1 MRKIYILFSAELILS
16 IYCLSVSFYFKDLF
30 YLIPLGILFL
40 VFSLLV
46 LNRLNFFRILN
57 MVFSFLV
64 MILYFILFFDLLI
77 KRGFIN
83 NLNNPFLLMSIFI
96 HLPVILFNSLIF
108 IFLKINKNEFRGYNI

>member
-1 MRKIYILFSAELILS
+1 MRKIYILFSAEIILS
-16 IYCLSVSFYFKDLF
+16 IYCLLVSFYFKDLF
-30 YLIPLGILFL
+30 YLIPVGILFL